1 MYMSGENTYYKRI
14 KELEIENSV
23 LSREVI
29 TLRKEVQ
36 KLTSKVQALK
46 YDMVDLITRNKQL
59 EELLNK

>member
-1 MYMSGENTYYKRI
+1 MSGENTYYKRI